1 MEKENQRIIEHE
13 EQLAERRLKLDY
25 NSLVSSSESTLHAWE
40 GFLAASDPVPDR
52 ASVRAA
58 VGFGIPRSKRG
69 EAWQLM
75 AKMSK
80 AKAPSADKFPSL
92 TMPYS
97 NLKAQL
103 TSHQHAILIDLGR
116 TFPSH
121 PYFSGA
127 LGPGQLGLFN
137 MLKAYSLLDPEV
149 GYCQG
154 LPFSCG
160 LLLMH
165 LDEEPAFRLL
175 SHLMLTEGLREMFH
189 PEMGGLQVAMYQL
202 TRLLAETH
210 PSLYRQLDQL
220 EVDPSLYATPWFLTL
235 FAAHFP
241 LGFVARV
248 FDLLFFEGADAIIKV
263 SICLLVECEEELLAC
278 ENLEEL
284 MNVLKTSLPSLPAT
298 KLEDVVK
305 QAASLSIGRQL
316 HTYQVEYQVLQEEEA
331 SKRSSAERAKEQSE
345 GLAKEVAELRSKV
358 KEGEAR
364 ETLLKQELV
373 GEQEK
378 AAAAAL
384 REEKLLQLLAKVK
397 EQLSEETRVEVE
409 SALQNS

>member
-25 NSLVSSSESTLHAWE
+25 NSLISSSESTLQTWE
-40 GFLAASDPVPDR
+40 GLLTASDTIPDR
-52 ASVRAA
+52 ASIRTA
-58 VGFGIPRSKRG
+58 VGLGIPRSKRG

-80 AKAPSADKFPSL
+80 AESPSADKFPSL

-97 NLKAQL
+97 NLKSQL

-175 SHLMLTEGLREMFH
+175 SHMMLTEGLREMFH

-248 FDLLFFEGADAIIKV
+248 FDLLFFEGSDAIIKV
-263 SICLLVECEEELLAC
+263 SICLLAECKEELLAC
-278 ENLEEL
+278 ESLEEL
-284 MNVLKTSLPSLPAT
+284 MHVLKMSLPSLPAS

-316 HTYQVEYQVLQEEEA
+316 HTYHVEYHVLQEEEA
-331 SKRSSAERAKEQSE
+331 SKKSFAERAKEQSE
-345 GLAKEVAELRSKV
+345 ALATEVTELRDRMKEV
-358 KEGEAR
+358 EAR
-364 ETLLKQELV
+364 EVKLKQELV
-373 GEQEK
+373 EEQEK
-378 AAAAAL
+378 AVAAAM
-384 REEKLLQLLAKVK
+384 REERLLQLLANVK
-397 EQLSEETRVEVE
+397 EQLSEESRVEVE
-409 SALQNS
+409 LALQNN